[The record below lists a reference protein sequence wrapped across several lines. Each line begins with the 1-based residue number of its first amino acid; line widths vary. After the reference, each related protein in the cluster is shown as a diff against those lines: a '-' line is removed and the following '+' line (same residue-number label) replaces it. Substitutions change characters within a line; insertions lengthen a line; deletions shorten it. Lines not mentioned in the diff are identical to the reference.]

1 MGLSDGV
8 TWSYSDEMNSLL
20 LLTILYRWCS
30 WLGIHATDVY
40 STVRMKESPTLEATN
55 FQLVYCEWM
64 AKR

>member
-8 TWSYSDEMNSLL
+8 TWSYSDELF
-20 LLTILYRWCS
+20 TILYRWCS

-40 STVRMKESPTLEATN
+40 STVQMKESPTLEATN

-64 AKR
+64 AKRY